1 MYIFAYFGIYFSKL
15 YIGVMEINV
24 ARIDIQMNYLYAM
37 LFLYI
42 LILYSKNVFSINL
55 QFLDNLIELM
65 TIAFYNKELCKN
77 LKNR

>member
-55 QFLDNLIELM
+55 QFLDNLIDEYSIL
-65 TIAFYNKELCKN
+65 
-77 LKNR
+77 